1 MRNAVHIWC
10 ATAVMSLFATLPTAR
25 ADQLTFSAWKTT
37 TPFDGPRTSHAAVLL
52 NNRIYILGGLYA
64 SGNTF
69 TLYNDVQTA
78 LLGND
83 GAIAEGAWAKTT
95 PFVEPRSGLG
105 VAVHKGFI
113 YVVGGFSNN
122 GTRADAQ
129 YARVMPDGMLGSWT
143 TSPNQ
148 LAIPRSN
155 LALQI
160 FATTSGTSYLA
171 AIAGVGEVCRATWEI
186 APRIASVKMLPD
198 NFPVVSGAELPNQFG
213 GGYGREDQHARKARD
228 HISAGGALS
237 GERTAREGTDPG
249 RAVCRYG
256 MASQARYPST
266 VGGRGI
272 GIGRAAATEPDLRSF
287 HSRCTDCAMGRL

>member
-1 MRNAVHIWC
+1 MLDLMNQKRID
-10 ATAVMSLFATLPTAR
+10 LFKKMLGEFFRLSRDTLH
-25 ADQLTFSAWKTT
+25 L
-37 TPFDGPRTSHAAVLL
+37 V
-52 NNRIYILGGLYA
+52 NRSEEVVDA
-64 SGNTF
+64 N
-69 TLYNDVQTA
+69 V
-78 LLGND
+78 
-83 GAIAEGAWAKTT
+83 
-95 PFVEPRSGLG
+95 
-105 VAVHKGFI
+105 VAVF
-113 YVVGGFSNN
+113 
-122 GTRADAQ
+122 
-129 YARVMPDGMLGSWT
+129 PD
-143 TSPNQ
+143 
-148 LAIPRSN
+148 LA
-155 LALQI
+155 
-160 FATTSGTSYLA
+160 F
-171 AIAGVGEVCRATWEI
+171 
-186 APRIASVKMLPD
+186 RIVKMLPD